1 MASNNQLSY
10 QTATIDPT
18 IAGYAAKDPWFALGL
33 LLSRGWVENYNER
46 GIRKLQESL
55 KGKDGLTPADANADA
70 AATNAAGGT
79 PTVNAG
85 TTAATDTANAA
96 TANASADNTQ
106 KTPQIFSANQNPVM
120 AQVDPYKIT
129 PMAVQPSDVQKAVME
144 KAVADNA
151 TPQAGDAGYK
161 DALMARVRN
170 ILYDPNNQWA
180 QSAARGAIYNKLKEM
195 GDPGGGNPYAMGN
208 YIDPSKNF
216 SQQALAQSFA
226 NKWTPQ
232 TVMNADGTV
241 TQNPAPGYVANNP
254 LQGASMYAMQ
264 GNTNQGIQSPD
275 MNAQFRA
282 YLNGETPQTAP
293 VLDAV
298 QAAQAQQAAT
308 DNTQNVIPPQAKTAN
323 FTDAEQGEKSDEPV
337 QQEQTSQEEKPV
349 VSKLETTATEQNS
362 QNGKTVQYALQNN
375 VQPTPLK
382 PFSVKDWIAQV
393 TQAGIAQGRPMNQ
406 IQAVISRGLPAAQ
419 AAEDNYKKQAVDGLL
434 NRIYNGDETTGG
446 KNLLPTMENA
456 NTTVPKLMQTLNEID
471 SIDPERGAQIRAI
484 LPSYNTFLKENIN
497 NFNKARDVGYSMKL
511 SDHSMENN
519 IKQRKE
525 LGAYD
530 DQRAINRLIKTH
542 ALKVAWQNEELAN
555 KANLISKYSNGQ
567 ITPDQAMGMLILGGL
582 RGKGGSASLST
593 GTGDAQKA
601 ANGNLI
607 INGNELSKTQTARSN
622 ELDANLRRMSDELK
636 GYMANSTADDV
647 KNGTSSDGKDNKDN
661 LARSINALNAYISGL
676 DDKDRALIPNSIWD
690 GLQQQ
695 LYAANYI
702 RETLAGNG
710 KMENAI
716 EYLKALTP
724 ETRRKYNIVTE

>member
-1 MASNNQLSY
+1 MANNNQLSY

-18 IAGYAAKDPWFALGL
+18 IAGYAARDPGFALGL
-33 LLSRGWVENYNER
+33 LLGRGWVENYNER

-55 KGKDGLTPADANADA
+55 KGKDGLTPADANANA
-70 AATNAAGGT
+70 AVTNVAGGT
-79 PTVNAG
+79 PAINTGDAS
-85 TTAATDTANAA
+85 
-96 TANASADNTQ
+96 ASADTTNATTASASAGNA
-106 KTPQIFSANQNPVM
+106 KPTPQIFSANQNPVM

-144 KAVADNA
+144 NAVANA
-151 TPQAGDAGYK
+151 STPQAGDAGYK

-216 SQQALAQSFA
+216 SQQALAHSFA

-254 LQGASMYAMQ
+254 LQGASMYAM
-264 GNTNQGIQSPD
+264 NANQGIQSPD
-275 MNAQFRA
+275 MAAQFRA

-298 QAAQAQQAAT
+298 QAAQAQQAAA

-323 FTDAEQGEKSDEPV
+323 FTDAEQDEKSDEPV
-337 QQEQTSQEEKPV
+337 QQEQTSQEEPTA
-349 VSKLETTATEQNS
+349 SKSETTATEQNS
-362 QNGKTVQYALQNN
+362 KNGKTVQYALQNN

-446 KNLLPTMENA
+446 KSLLPTMENA
-456 NTTVPKLMQTLNEID
+456 DTTVPKLMQTLNEID
-471 SIDPERGAQIRAI
+471 SIDPERGTQIRAI
-484 LPSYNTFLKENIN
+484 LPSYNTFLKENIS
-497 NFNKARDVGYSMKL
+497 NFNKARDVGYSIKL

-519 IKQRKE
+519 IKQHER
-525 LGAYD
+525 LGQFD
-530 DQRAINRLIKTH
+530 DERTKDMAKWKH
-542 ALKVAWQNEELAN
+542 AMSVAWRNQELADR
-555 KANLISKYSNGQ
+555 ANLISKYSNGQ
-567 ITPDQAMGMLILGGL
+567 ITPDQAMGMLLGLGG
-582 RGKGGSASLST
+582 KGNGVASGDVQKTSK
-593 GTGDAQKA
+593 GT
-601 ANGNLI
+601 LV

-636 GYMANSTADDV
+636 GYMANSTADDI
-647 KNGTSSDGKDNKDN
+647 KNGNGKDN
-661 LARSINALNAYISGL
+661 LAKSIDALNAYVSGL
-676 DDKDRALIPNSIWD
+676 DDKDRALIPTSIWD

-695 LYAANYI
+695 LYAANFI
-702 RETLAGNG
+702 RENLAGNG

-724 ETRRKYNIVTE
+724 ETRQKYNIVTE

>member
-1 MASNNQLSY
+1 MANNNQLSY

-18 IAGYAAKDPWFALGL
+18 IAGYAAKDPGFALGL
-33 LLSRGWVENYNER
+33 LLGRGWVENYNER

-55 KGKDGLTPADANADA
+55 KGKDGLTPADANADTA
-70 AATNAAGGT
+70 SGT
-79 PTVNAG
+79 PT
-85 TTAATDTANAA
+85 ATDTANAA
-96 TANASADNTQ
+96 TASASADNA
-106 KTPQIFSANQNPVM
+106 KPTPQIFSANQNPVM

-144 KAVADNA
+144 NTIANA
-151 TPQAGDAGYK
+151 SNPQAGDTGYK

-180 QSAARGAIYNKLKEM
+180 QSAARGAIYNKLKAM
-195 GDPGGGNPYAMGN
+195 GDPGGGNPYAIGN
-208 YIDPSKNF
+208 YDDPSKNF

-232 TVMNADGTV
+232 ATMNADGTV
-241 TQNPAPGYVANNP
+241 TQNAAPGYVSNNP
-254 LQGASMYAMQ
+254 LQGASMYAIQ
-264 GNTNQGIQSPD
+264 GNANQSIQSPD
-275 MNAQFRA
+275 MAAQFRA

-298 QAAQAQQAAT
+298 QAQQAVA

-323 FTDAEQGEKSDEPV
+323 FTDAEQDKKSDEPV
-337 QQEQTSQEEKPV
+337 QQEQASQEEPT
-349 VSKLETTATEQNS
+349 VSKSETVATEQNS
-362 QNGKTVQYALQNN
+362 QNGKTVQSALQNN

-456 NTTVPKLMQTLNEID
+456 NTAVPKLMQTLNEID

-530 DQRAINRLIKTH
+530 DQRTINRLITTH

-555 KANLISKYSNGQ
+555 KANLIAKASNGQ

-582 RGKGGSASLST
+582 RGKGGSSSLPT
-593 GTGDAQKA
+593 GTGDARQA

-636 GYMANSTADDV
+636 SYMANSTADDI
-647 KNGTSSDGKDNKDN
+647 KSGDGKDN
-661 LARSINALNAYISGL
+661 LAKSIDALNAYVSEL
-676 DDKDRALIPNSIWD
+676 DDKDRALIPDSVWD
-690 GLQQQ
+690 GIQQQ

-702 RETLAGNG
+702 REHLAGNG

-724 ETRRKYNIVTE
+724 ETRQKYNIVT

>member
-1 MASNNQLSY
+1 MANNNQLSY

-18 IAGYAAKDPWFALGL
+18 IAGYAAKDPGFALGL
-33 LLSRGWVENYNER
+33 LLGRGWVENYNER

-70 AATNAAGGT
+70 ASGT
-79 PTVNAG
+79 P
-85 TTAATDTANAA
+85 AATDTANAA
-96 TANASADNTQ
+96 AANASSDNA
-106 KTPQIFSANQNPVM
+106 KPTPQIFSANQNPVM

-144 KAVADNA
+144 NTIANA
-151 TPQAGDAGYK
+151 SAPQAGDAGYK

-180 QSAARGAIYNKLKEM
+180 QSAARGAIYNKLKAM
-195 GDPGGGNPYAMGN
+195 GDPGGGNPYAIGN
-208 YIDPSKNF
+208 YDDPSKNF

-232 TVMNADGTV
+232 AVMNADGTV
-241 TQNPAPGYVANNP
+241 TQNAAPGYVSNSP
-254 LQGASMYAMQ
+254 LQGASMYAIQ
-264 GNTNQGIQSPD
+264 GNANQGIQPTD
-275 MNAQFRA
+275 MAAQFRA

-298 QAAQAQQAAT
+298 QAQQAVA
-308 DNTQNVIPPQAKTAN
+308 DNTQNAIPPQAKTAN
-323 FTDAEQGEKSDEPV
+323 FTDAEQDKKSDEPV
-337 QQEQTSQEEKPV
+337 QQEQASQEEPT
-349 VSKLETTATEQNS
+349 VSKSETVATEQNS
-362 QNGKTVQYALQNN
+362 QNGKTVQSALQNN

-456 NTTVPKLMQTLNEID
+456 NTAVPKLMQTLNEID

-519 IKQRKE
+519 IKQQKE
-525 LGAYD
+525 MGLFND
-530 DQRAINRLIKTH
+530 ERTKNMTQWKH
-542 ALKVAWQNEELAN
+542 AMSVAWQNEALAN
-555 KANLISKYSNGQ
+555 KANLIAKYSNGQ
-567 ITPDQAMGMLILGGL
+567 ITPDQAMQMIVMGSIG
-582 RGKGGSASLST
+582 GKGNGGTSASGDVQKT
-593 GTGDAQKA
+593 DKGT
-601 ANGNLI
+601 LI

-622 ELDANLRRMSDELK
+622 ELDANLQRLSEALK
-636 GYMANSTADDV
+636 GYMANSTADDI
-647 KNGTSSDGKDNKDN
+647 KNGTSSSGKDNKDN
-661 LARSINALNAYISGL
+661 LAKSINALNAYISEL
-676 DDKDRALIPNSIWD
+676 DDKDRALIPNSVWD
-690 GLQQQ
+690 GIQQQ

-702 RETLAGNG
+702 REHLAGNG
-710 KMENAI
+710 KVENAI

-724 ETRRKYNIVTE
+724 ETRQKYNIVT

>member
-1 MASNNQLSY
+1 MANNNQLSY

-18 IAGYAAKDPWFALGL
+18 IAGYAARDPGFALGL
-33 LLSRGWVENYNER
+33 LLGRGWVENYNER
-46 GIRKLQESL
+46 GIRKLQDSL
-55 KGKDGLTPADANADA
+55 KGKDGLTPGGDPAKPSEQSQTNSETASTDNAKQ
-70 AATNAAGGT
+70 
-79 PTVNAG
+79 V
-85 TTAATDTANAA
+85 
-96 TANASADNTQ
+96 
-106 KTPQIFSANQNPVM
+106 PQIFSANQSPTMQTVNAYQPQ
-120 AQVDPYKIT
+120 AVDASQ
-129 PMAVQPSDVQKAVME
+129 PMTDTQKAVME
-144 KAVADNA
+144 NAVANA
-151 TPQAGDAGYK
+151 STPQAGDVGYK

-216 SQQALAQSFA
+216 SQQALAHSFA

-232 TVMNADGTV
+232 TVINTDGTV

-254 LQGASMYAMQ
+254 LQGASMYAVQ
-264 GNTNQGIQSPD
+264 GNVNQGIQPTD
-275 MNAQFRA
+275 LNTQFRA

-298 QAAQAQQAAT
+298 QAAQAQQAVA

-337 QQEQTSQEEKPV
+337 QQEQTSQEEPV
-349 VSKLETTATEQNS
+349 VSKSETTATEQNS
-362 QNGKTVQYALQNN
+362 PNGKTVQFALQNN

-456 NTTVPKLMQTLNEID
+456 DTTVPKLMQTLNEID

-519 IKQRKE
+519 IKQHE
-525 LGAYD
+525 TLGQFD
-530 DQRAINRLIKTH
+530 DERTKGMAKWKH
-542 ALKVAWQNEELAN
+542 AMSVAWRNQELADR
-555 KANLISKYSNGQ
+555 ANLISKYSNGQ
-567 ITPDQAMGMLILGGL
+567 ITPDQAMSMLLGLGG
-582 RGKGGSASLST
+582 KGNGVASGDVQKTSK
-593 GTGDAQKA
+593 GT
-601 ANGNLI
+601 LV

-636 GYMANSTADDV
+636 GYMANSTADDI
-647 KNGTSSDGKDNKDN
+647 KNGDGGDN
-661 LARSINALNAYISGL
+661 LAKSIDALNAYISGL
-676 DDKDRALIPNSIWD
+676 DDKDRALIPTSIWD

-702 RETLAGNG
+702 RENLAGNG

-724 ETRRKYNIVTE
+724 ETRQKYNIVT

>member
-1 MASNNQLSY
+1 MANNNQLSY

-18 IAGYAAKDPWFALGL
+18 IAGYAARDPGFALGL
-33 LLSRGWVENYNER
+33 LLGRGWVENYNER
-46 GIRKLQESL
+46 GIRKLQDSL
-55 KGKDGLTPADANADA
+55 KGKDGLAPAEEPEKPSEQSQTNSEAASTDNAKQ
-70 AATNAAGGT
+70 
-79 PTVNAG
+79 V
-85 TTAATDTANAA
+85 
-96 TANASADNTQ
+96 
-106 KTPQIFSANQNPVM
+106 PQIFSANQSPTMQTVNPYQPQAVN
-120 AQVDPYKIT
+120 ASQ
-129 PMAVQPSDVQKAVME
+129 PMTDTQKAVME
-144 KAVADNA
+144 NAVANA
-151 TPQAGDAGYK
+151 STPQAGDAGYK

-232 TVMNADGTV
+232 TVMNADGAV

-264 GNTNQGIQSPD
+264 GNANQGIQSPD

-298 QAAQAQQAAT
+298 QAAQAQQAAA
-308 DNTQNVIPPQAKTAN
+308 DNTQNVIPPQAKTEN
-323 FTDAEQGEKSDEPV
+323 FTDAEQDKKSDEPV
-337 QQEQTSQEEKPV
+337 QQEQASQEEPA
-349 VSKLETTATEQNS
+349 VSKSETTATEQNS
-362 QNGKTVQYALQNN
+362 PNGKTVQYALQNN

-456 NTTVPKLMQTLNEID
+456 NTTVPKLMRTLNEID
-471 SIDPERGAQIRAI
+471 SIDPERGTQIRAI

-519 IKQRKE
+519 IKQQKE
-525 LGAYD
+525 MGLFND
-530 DQRAINRLIKTH
+530 ERTKNMTQWKH
-542 ALKVAWQNEELAN
+542 AMSVAWQNEALAN
-555 KANLISKYSNGQ
+555 KANLIAKYSNGQ
-567 ITPDQAMGMLILGGL
+567 ITPDQAMQMIVMGSIG
-582 RGKGGSASLST
+582 GKGNGGTSASGDVQKT
-593 GTGDAQKA
+593 DKGT
-601 ANGNLI
+601 LI

-622 ELDANLRRMSDELK
+622 ELDANLQRLSEALK
-636 GYMANSTADDV
+636 GYMANSTADDI
-647 KNGTSSDGKDNKDN
+647 KNGTSSNGKDNKDN
-661 LARSINALNAYISGL
+661 LAKSINALNAYVSGL

-695 LYAANYI
+695 MYAANYI

-724 ETRRKYNIVTE
+724 ETRQKYNIVT

>member
-1 MASNNQLSY
+1 MANNNQLSY

-18 IAGYAAKDPWFALGL
+18 IAGYAARDPGFALGL
-33 LLSRGWVENYNER
+33 LLGRGWVENYNER
-46 GIRKLQESL
+46 GIRKLQDSL
-55 KGKDGLTPADANADA
+55 KGKDGLTPAGEPAKPSEQSQ
-70 AATNAAGGT
+70 TNSET
-79 PTVNAG
+79 
-85 TTAATDTANAA
+85 
-96 TANASADNTQ
+96 ASADNAKQ
-106 KTPQIFSANQNPVM
+106 VPQIFSANQSPTMQTVNPYQPQAVN
-120 AQVDPYKIT
+120 ASQ
-129 PMAVQPSDVQKAVME
+129 PMTDTQKAVME
-144 KAVADNA
+144 NAVANA
-151 TPQAGDAGYK
+151 STPQAGDAGYK

-232 TVMNADGTV
+232 TGMNADGTV

-254 LQGASMYAMQ
+254 LQGASMYAIQ
-264 GNTNQGIQSPD
+264 GNANQGIQPTD
-275 MNAQFRA
+275 MAAQFRA

-298 QAAQAQQAAT
+298 QAAQAQQAVA

-323 FTDAEQGEKSDEPV
+323 FTDAEQDEKSDEPV
-337 QQEQTSQEEKPV
+337 QQEQASQEEPA
-349 VSKLETTATEQNS
+349 VSKSETTATEQNS

-456 NTTVPKLMQTLNEID
+456 NTTVPKLMKTLNEID
-471 SIDPERGAQIRAI
+471 SIDPERGTQIRAI

-497 NFNKARDVGYSMKL
+497 NFNKARDVGYSIKL

-519 IKQRKE
+519 IKQHERI
-525 LGAYD
+525 GQFD
-530 DQRAINRLIKTH
+530 DERTKDMAKWKH
-542 ALKVAWQNEELAN
+542 AVSVAWRNQELADR
-555 KANLISKYSNGQ
+555 ANLISKYSNGQ
-567 ITPDQAMGMLILGGL
+567 ITPDQAMGMLLGLGG
-582 RGKGGSASLST
+582 KGNGAASGDVQKTSK
-593 GTGDAQKA
+593 GT
-601 ANGNLI
+601 LV

-636 GYMANSTADDV
+636 GYMANSTADDI

-661 LARSINALNAYISGL
+661 LAKSINALDAYISGL

-702 RETLAGNG
+702 RENLAGNG

-724 ETRRKYNIVTE
+724 ETRQKYNIVT

>member
-1 MASNNQLSY
+1 MANNNQLSY

-18 IAGYAAKDPWFALGL
+18 IAGYAARDPGFALGL
-33 LLSRGWVENYNER
+33 LLGRGWVENYNER
-46 GIRKLQESL
+46 GIRKLQDSL
-55 KGKDGLTPADANADA
+55 KGKDGLTPGGDPAKPSEQSQTNSETASTDNAKQ
-70 AATNAAGGT
+70 
-79 PTVNAG
+79 V
-85 TTAATDTANAA
+85 
-96 TANASADNTQ
+96 
-106 KTPQIFSANQNPVM
+106 PQIFSANQSPTMQTVNAYQPQ
-120 AQVDPYKIT
+120 AVDASQ
-129 PMAVQPSDVQKAVME
+129 PMTDTQKAVME
-144 KAVADNA
+144 NAVANA
-151 TPQAGDAGYK
+151 STPQAGDVGYK

-216 SQQALAQSFA
+216 SQQALAHSFA

-232 TVMNADGTV
+232 TVINTDGTV

-254 LQGASMYAMQ
+254 LQGASMYAVQ
-264 GNTNQGIQSPD
+264 GNVNQGIQPTD
-275 MNAQFRA
+275 LNTQFRA

-298 QAAQAQQAAT
+298 QAAQAQQAVA

-337 QQEQTSQEEKPV
+337 QQEQASQEEPA
-349 VSKLETTATEQNS
+349 VSKSETAATEQNS

-456 NTTVPKLMQTLNEID
+456 DTTVPKLMQTLNEID
-471 SIDPERGAQIRAI
+471 SIDPERGTQIRAI

-519 IKQRKE
+519 IKQHE
-525 LGAYD
+525 TLGQFD
-530 DQRAINRLIKTH
+530 DERTKDMAKWKH
-542 ALKVAWQNEELAN
+542 AVSVAWRNQDLADR
-555 KANLISKYSNGQ
+555 ANLISKYSNGQ
-567 ITPDQAMGMLILGGL
+567 ITPDQAMGMLLGLGGKVN
-582 RGKGGSASLST
+582 GAASGDVQKTSKGTLV
-593 GTGDAQKA
+593 
-601 ANGNLI
+601 

-636 GYMANSTADDV
+636 GYMANSTADDI
-647 KNGTSSDGKDNKDN
+647 KNGTSSNGKDNKDN

-695 LYAANYI
+695 MYAANYI
-702 RETLAGNG
+702 RENLAGNG

-724 ETRRKYNIVTE
+724 ETRQKYNIVT

>member
-1 MASNNQLSY
+1 MANNNQLSY

-18 IAGYAAKDPWFALGL
+18 IAGYAARDPGFALGL
-33 LLSRGWVENYNER
+33 LLGRGWVENYNER
-46 GIRKLQESL
+46 GIRKLQDSL
-55 KGKDGLTPADANADA
+55 KGKDGLTPADANANA
-70 AATNAAGGT
+70 AVTNAAGGT
-79 PTVNAG
+79 PAINTG
-85 TTAATDTANAA
+85 AASSSADSANAA
-96 TANASADNTQ
+96 TASASADNA
-106 KTPQIFSANQNPVM
+106 KPTPQIFSANQNPVM

-144 KAVADNA
+144 NIIANA
-151 TPQAGDAGYK
+151 SNPQAGDPGYK

-180 QSAARGAIYNKLKEM
+180 QSAARGAIYNKLKAM
-195 GDPGGGNPYAMGN
+195 GDPGGGNPYAIGN
-208 YIDPSKNF
+208 YDDPSKNF

-232 TVMNADGTV
+232 AVMNADGTV

-254 LQGASMYAMQ
+254 LQGASMYAM
-264 GNTNQGIQSPD
+264 NANQGIQSPD

-298 QAAQAQQAAT
+298 QAAQAQQAVA
-308 DNTQNVIPPQAKTAN
+308 DNTQNVISPQTKTAN
-323 FTDAEQGEKSDEPV
+323 FTDAEQNEKSDEPV
-337 QQEQTSQEEKPV
+337 QQEQTSQEEPA
-349 VSKLETTATEQNS
+349 VSKSETTATEQNS
-362 QNGKTVQYALQNN
+362 KNGKTVQYALQNN

-497 NFNKARDVGYSMKL
+497 NFNKARDVGYSIKL

-519 IKQRKE
+519 IKQHERI
-525 LGAYD
+525 GQFD
-530 DQRAINRLIKTH
+530 DERAKNMAKWKH
-542 ALKVAWQNEELAN
+542 AMSVAWKNQELAD

-567 ITPDQAMGMLILGGL
+567 ITPDQAMGMLLGLGG
-582 RGKGGSASLST
+582 KGNGAASGDVQKTSK
-593 GTGDAQKA
+593 GT
-601 ANGNLI
+601 LI

-636 GYMANSTADDV
+636 GYMANSTADDI
-647 KNGTSSDGKDNKDN
+647 KNGDGGDN
-661 LARSINALNAYISGL
+661 LAKSIDALNAYISGL

-702 RETLAGNG
+702 RENLAGNG

-724 ETRRKYNIVTE
+724 ETRQKYNIIT

>member
-1 MASNNQLSY
+1 MANNNQLSY

-18 IAGYAAKDPWFALGL
+18 IAGYAARDPGFALGL
-33 LLSRGWVENYNER
+33 LLGRGWVENYNER
-46 GIRKLQESL
+46 GIRKLQDSL
-55 KGKDGLTPADANADA
+55 KGKDGLTPADANANA
-70 AATNAAGGT
+70 AVTNAAGGT
-79 PTVNAG
+79 PTINAG
-85 TTAATDTANAA
+85 AASSSADTANAA
-96 TANASADNTQ
+96 TDSASAGNA
-106 KTPQIFSANQNPVM
+106 KPTPQIFSANQNPVM

-144 KAVADNA
+144 NIIANA
-151 TPQAGDAGYK
+151 SNPQAGDPGYK

-180 QSAARGAIYNKLKEM
+180 QSAARGAIYNKLKAM
-195 GDPGGGNPYAMGN
+195 GDPGGGNPYAIGN
-208 YIDPSKNF
+208 YDDPSKNF
-216 SQQALAQSFA
+216 YQQALAQSFA

-241 TQNPAPGYVANNP
+241 TQNPAPGYVSNNP
-254 LQGASMYAMQ
+254 LQGASMYAIQ
-264 GNTNQGIQSPD
+264 GNANQGVQSPD

-298 QAAQAQQAAT
+298 QAAQTQQAAA
-308 DNTQNVIPPQAKTAN
+308 DNTVIPPQAKAAN
-323 FTDAEQGEKSDEPV
+323 FTDAEQDKKSDEPV
-337 QQEQTSQEEKPV
+337 QQEQTSQEEPA
-349 VSKLETTATEQNS
+349 VSKSETTATEQNS
-362 QNGKTVQYALQNN
+362 KNGKTVQYALQNN

-497 NFNKARDVGYSMKL
+497 NFNKARDVGYSIKL

-519 IKQRKE
+519 IKQHERIGQFDDERAKNMAKWKHAVSVAWKNKE
-525 LGAYD
+525 LAD
-530 DQRAINRLIKTH
+530 
-542 ALKVAWQNEELAN
+542 

-567 ITPDQAMGMLILGGL
+567 ITPDQAMSMLLGLGG
-582 RGKGGSASLST
+582 KGNGAASGDVQKTSK
-593 GTGDAQKA
+593 GT
-601 ANGNLI
+601 LV

-636 GYMANSTADDV
+636 GYMANSTADDI

-661 LARSINALNAYISGL
+661 LARSINALDAYISGL

-702 RETLAGNG
+702 RENLAGNG

-724 ETRRKYNIVTE
+724 ETRQKYNIIT

>member
-1 MASNNQLSY
+1 MANNNQLSY

-33 LLSRGWVENYNER
+33 LLGRGWVENYNER
-46 GIRKLQESL
+46 GIRKLQDSL
-55 KGKDGLTPADANADA
+55 KGKDGLTPGGESAQPSEQPQTNSEAASTDNAKQ
-70 AATNAAGGT
+70 
-79 PTVNAG
+79 V
-85 TTAATDTANAA
+85 
-96 TANASADNTQ
+96 
-106 KTPQIFSANQNPVM
+106 PQIFSANQSPTMQTVNAYQPQAVN
-120 AQVDPYKIT
+120 ALQ
-129 PMAVQPSDVQKAVME
+129 PMTDTQKAVME
-144 KAVADNA
+144 NAVANA
-151 TPQAGDAGYK
+151 STPQAGDTGYK

-264 GNTNQGIQSPD
+264 GNANQGIQSPD
-275 MNAQFRA
+275 MAAQFRA

-337 QQEQTSQEEKPV
+337 QQEQASQEEPA
-349 VSKLETTATEQNS
+349 VSKLETAATEQNS
-362 QNGKTVQYALQNN
+362 QNGKTVQSALQNN

-456 NTTVPKLMQTLNEID
+456 DTTVPKLMKTLNEID
-471 SIDPERGAQIRAI
+471 SIDPERGTQIRAI

-497 NFNKARDVGYSMKL
+497 NFNKARDVGYSIKL

-519 IKQRKE
+519 IKQHER
-525 LGAYD
+525 LGQFD
-530 DQRAINRLIKTH
+530 DERTKDMAKWKH
-542 ALKVAWQNEELAN
+542 AMSVAWRNQELADR
-555 KANLISKYSNGQ
+555 ANLISKYSNGQ
-567 ITPDQAMGMLILGGL
+567 ITPDQAMGMLLGLGG
-582 RGKGGSASLST
+582 KGNGVASGDVQKTSK
-593 GTGDAQKA
+593 GT
-601 ANGNLI
+601 LV

-636 GYMANSTADDV
+636 GYMANSTADDI
-647 KNGTSSDGKDNKDN
+647 KNGNGKDN
-661 LARSINALNAYISGL
+661 LAKSIDALNAYVSGL
-676 DDKDRALIPNSIWD
+676 DDKDRALIPTSIWD

-695 LYAANYI
+695 LYAANFI
-702 RETLAGNG
+702 RENLAGNG

-724 ETRRKYNIVTE
+724 ETRQKYNIVT

>member
-1 MASNNQLSY
+1 MANNNQLSY

-18 IAGYAAKDPWFALGL
+18 IAGYAARDPGFALGL
-33 LLSRGWVENYNER
+33 LLGRGWVENYNER

-55 KGKDGLTPADANADA
+55 KGKDGLTPANADA
-70 AATNAAGGT
+70 AVTNAAGGT
-79 PTVNAG
+79 PTINAG

-120 AQVDPYKIT
+120 AQVEPYKIT
-129 PMAVQPSDVQKAVME
+129 PMAVQPSDVQRAVME

-151 TPQAGDAGYK
+151 TPQAGDNGYK

-180 QSAARGAIYNKLKEM
+180 QSAARGAIYNKLKAM
-195 GDPGGGNPYAMGN
+195 GDPGGGNPYAIGN
-208 YIDPSKNF
+208 YDDPSKNF

-232 TVMNADGTV
+232 ATMNADGTV
-241 TQNPAPGYVANNP
+241 TQNATPGYVSNNP
-254 LQGASMYAMQ
+254 LQGASMYAVQ

-298 QAAQAQQAAT
+298 QAAQAQQAVA

-323 FTDAEQGEKSDEPV
+323 FTDAEQDKKSDEPA
-337 QQEQTSQEEKPV
+337 QQEQASQEESPTI
-349 VSKLETTATEQNS
+349 SKSETIATEQNP

-375 VQPTPLK
+375 VQPSPLK

-484 LPSYNTFLKENIN
+484 LPSYNTFLKENIS
-497 NFNKARDVGYSMKL
+497 NFNKARDVGYSIKL

-519 IKQRKE
+519 IKQQKE
-525 LGAYD
+525 MGLFND
-530 DQRAINRLIKTH
+530 ERTKNMTQWKH
-542 ALKVAWQNEELAN
+542 AMSAAWQNEALAN
-555 KANLISKYSNGQ
+555 KANLIAKYSNGQ
-567 ITPDQAMGMLILGGL
+567 ITPDQAMQMIVMGSIG
-582 RGKGGSASLST
+582 GKGSVGTSASGDVQKT
-593 GTGDAQKA
+593 DKGT
-601 ANGNLI
+601 LV

-622 ELDANLRRMSDELK
+622 ELDANLRRLSNDLK
-636 GYMANSTADDV
+636 SYMASSTADDI
-647 KNGTSSDGKDNKDN
+647 KNGDGKDN
-661 LARSINALNAYISGL
+661 LAKSINALNAYVSDL
-676 DDKDRALIPNSIWD
+676 DDKDRALIPDSFWD
-690 GLQQQ
+690 GIQQQ

-702 RETLAGNG
+702 REHLAGNG

-724 ETRRKYNIVTE
+724 ETRRQYNIITE

>member
-1 MASNNQLSY
+1 MANNNQLSY

-18 IAGYAAKDPWFALGL
+18 IAGYAARDPGFALGL
-33 LLSRGWVENYNER
+33 LLGRGWVENYNER

-55 KGKDGLTPADANADA
+55 KGKDGLTPGGESAQPSEQSQANSGTASTD
-70 AATNAAGGT
+70 NAKQ
-79 PTVNAG
+79 V
-85 TTAATDTANAA
+85 
-96 TANASADNTQ
+96 
-106 KTPQIFSANQNPVM
+106 PQIFSANQSPTMQTVNPYQPQAVN
-120 AQVDPYKIT
+120 ASQ
-129 PMAVQPSDVQKAVME
+129 PMTDTQKAVME
-144 KAVADNA
+144 NAVANA
-151 TPQAGDAGYK
+151 STPQAGDTGYK

-241 TQNPAPGYVANNP
+241 TQNPAPGYVASNP

-264 GNTNQGIQSPD
+264 GNANQGIQLPD
-275 MNAQFRA
+275 MAAQFKA

-298 QAAQAQQAAT
+298 QAAQAQQAAA
-308 DNTQNVIPPQAKTAN
+308 DNAQNVIPPQAKTAN
-323 FTDAEQGEKSDEPV
+323 FTDAEQDEKSDEPV
-337 QQEQTSQEEKPV
+337 QQEQASQEEPA
-349 VSKLETTATEQNS
+349 VSKMETAAAEQNS
-362 QNGKTVQYALQNN
+362 QNGKTVQSALQNN

-393 TQAGIAQGRPMNQ
+393 TQEGIAQGRPMNQ

-471 SIDPERGAQIRAI
+471 SIDPERGTQIRAI

-519 IKQRKE
+519 IKQHE
-525 LGAYD
+525 TLGQFD
-530 DQRAINRLIKTH
+530 DERAKNMAKWKH
-542 ALKVAWQNEELAN
+542 AMSVAWRNQDLADR
-555 KANLISKYSNGQ
+555 ANLISKYSNGQ
-567 ITPDQAMGMLILGGL
+567 ITPDQAMGMLLGLGG
-582 RGKGGSASLST
+582 KGNGVASGDVQKTSK
-593 GTGDAQKA
+593 GT
-601 ANGNLI
+601 LV

-636 GYMANSTADDV
+636 GYMANSTVDDI
-647 KNGTSSDGKDNKDN
+647 KNGGGRDN
-661 LARSINALNAYISGL
+661 LAKSIDALNAYVSGL

-702 RETLAGNG
+702 RENLAGNG
-710 KMENAI
+710 KMKNAI

-724 ETRRKYNIVTE
+724 ETRQKYNIVT

>member
-1 MASNNQLSY
+1 MANNNQLSY

-18 IAGYAAKDPWFALGL
+18 IAGYAARDPGFALGL
-33 LLSRGWVENYNER
+33 LLGRGWVENYNER
-46 GIRKLQESL
+46 GIRKLQDSL
-55 KGKDGLTPADANADA
+55 KGKDGLTPAGEPAKPSEQSQ
-70 AATNAAGGT
+70 TNSET
-79 PTVNAG
+79 
-85 TTAATDTANAA
+85 
-96 TANASADNTQ
+96 ASADNAKQ
-106 KTPQIFSANQNPVM
+106 VPQIFSANQSPTMQTVNPYQPQAVN
-120 AQVDPYKIT
+120 ASQ
-129 PMAVQPSDVQKAVME
+129 PMTDTQKAVME
-144 KAVADNA
+144 NAVANA
-151 TPQAGDAGYK
+151 STPQAGDAGYK

-232 TVMNADGTV
+232 AVMNADGAV
-241 TQNPAPGYVANNP
+241 TQNAAPGYVSNNP
-254 LQGASMYAMQ
+254 LQGASMYAIQ
-264 GNTNQGIQSPD
+264 GNANQGFQPTD
-275 MNAQFRA
+275 MAAQFRA

-298 QAAQAQQAAT
+298 QAAQAQQAIA

-323 FTDAEQGEKSDEPV
+323 FTDAEQDEKSDEPV
-337 QQEQTSQEEKPV
+337 QQEQTSQEEPA
-349 VSKLETTATEQNS
+349 VSKSETVATEQNS
-362 QNGKTVQYALQNN
+362 PNGKTVQYALQNN

-456 NTTVPKLMQTLNEID
+456 NTTVPKLMKTLNEID
-471 SIDPERGAQIRAI
+471 SIDPERGTQIRAI
-484 LPSYNTFLKENIN
+484 LPSYNTFLKENIS

-519 IKQRKE
+519 IKQHE
-525 LGAYD
+525 TLGQFD
-530 DQRAINRLIKTH
+530 DERAKNMAKWKH
-542 ALKVAWQNEELAN
+542 AMSVAWQNEALAN
-555 KANLISKYSNGQ
+555 RANLIAKYSNGQ
-567 ITPDQAMGMLILGGL
+567 ITPDQAMGMLIMGGI
-582 RGKGGSASLST
+582 RGKGGSAAVPK
-593 GTGDAQKA
+593 GTGDAQQT

-607 INGNELSKTQTARSN
+607 INGNELNKTQTARSN

-647 KNGTSSDGKDNKDN
+647 KNGTSSNGKDNKDN
-661 LARSINALNAYISGL
+661 LAKSINALNAYISGL

-702 RETLAGNG
+702 RENLAGNG

-724 ETRRKYNIVTE
+724 ETRQKYNIVT

>member
-1 MASNNQLSY
+1 MANNNQLSY

-18 IAGYAAKDPWFALGL
+18 IAGYAARDPGFALGL
-33 LLSRGWVENYNER
+33 LLGRGWVENYNER
-46 GIRKLQESL
+46 GIRKLQDSL
-55 KGKDGLTPADANADA
+55 KGKDGLTPAGEPAKPSEQSQTNSEAASTDNAKQ
-70 AATNAAGGT
+70 
-79 PTVNAG
+79 V
-85 TTAATDTANAA
+85 
-96 TANASADNTQ
+96 
-106 KTPQIFSANQNPVM
+106 PQIFSANQSPTMQTVNPYQPQAVH
-120 AQVDPYKIT
+120 ASQ
-129 PMAVQPSDVQKAVME
+129 PMTDTQKAVME
-144 KAVADNA
+144 NAVANA
-151 TPQAGDAGYK
+151 STPQAGDAGYK

-241 TQNPAPGYVANNP
+241 TQNPALGYVANNP
-254 LQGASMYAMQ
+254 LQGASMYAM
-264 GNTNQGIQSPD
+264 NANQGIQSPD
-275 MNAQFRA
+275 MAAQFRA

-298 QAAQAQQAAT
+298 QAAQAQQAAA

-323 FTDAEQGEKSDEPV
+323 FTDAEQGEKGDEPV
-337 QQEQTSQEEKPV
+337 QQEQASQEEPA
-349 VSKLETTATEQNS
+349 VSKSETAATEQNS

-446 KNLLPTMENA
+446 KSLLPTMENA

-471 SIDPERGAQIRAI
+471 SIDPERGTQIRAI

-497 NFNKARDVGYSMKL
+497 NFNKARDVGYSIKL

-519 IKQRKE
+519 IKQHER
-525 LGAYD
+525 LGQFD
-530 DQRAINRLIKTH
+530 DERTKDMAKWKH
-542 ALKVAWQNEELAN
+542 AMSVAWRNQELADR
-555 KANLISKYSNGQ
+555 ANLISKYSNGQ
-567 ITPDQAMGMLILGGL
+567 ITPDQAMGMLLGLGG
-582 RGKGGSASLST
+582 KGNGVASGDVQKTSK
-593 GTGDAQKA
+593 GT
-601 ANGNLI
+601 LV

-636 GYMANSTADDV
+636 GYMANSTADDI

-661 LARSINALNAYISGL
+661 LAKSINALDAYISGL

-702 RETLAGNG
+702 RENLAGNG

-724 ETRRKYNIVTE
+724 ETRQKYNIVTE

>member
-1 MASNNQLSY
+1 MANNNQLSY

-18 IAGYAAKDPWFALGL
+18 IAGYAARDPGFALGL
-33 LLSRGWVENYNER
+33 LLGRGWVENYNER
-46 GIRKLQESL
+46 GIRKLQDSL
-55 KGKDGLTPADANADA
+55 KGKDGLTPAGEPAKPSEQSQ
-70 AATNAAGGT
+70 TNSET
-79 PTVNAG
+79 
-85 TTAATDTANAA
+85 
-96 TANASADNTQ
+96 ASADNAKQ
-106 KTPQIFSANQNPVM
+106 VPQIFSANQSPTMQTVNPYQPQAVN
-120 AQVDPYKIT
+120 ASQ
-129 PMAVQPSDVQKAVME
+129 PMTDTQKAVME
-144 KAVADNA
+144 NAVANA
-151 TPQAGDAGYK
+151 STPQAGDAGYK

-254 LQGASMYAMQ
+254 LQGASMYAM
-264 GNTNQGIQSPD
+264 NANQGIQLPD
-275 MNAQFRA
+275 MAAQFKA

-298 QAAQAQQAAT
+298 QAAQAQQAAA
-308 DNTQNVIPPQAKTAN
+308 DNAQNVIPPQAKTAN

-337 QQEQTSQEEKPV
+337 QQEQASQEEPA
-349 VSKLETTATEQNS
+349 VSKSETAATEQNS
-362 QNGKTVQYALQNN
+362 QNGKTVQSALQNN

-456 NTTVPKLMQTLNEID
+456 GTTVPKLMQTLNEID
-471 SIDPERGAQIRAI
+471 SIDPERGTQIRAI

-519 IKQRKE
+519 IKQHE
-525 LGAYD
+525 TLGQFD
-530 DQRAINRLIKTH
+530 DERTKNMAKWKH
-542 ALKVAWQNEELAN
+542 AMSVAWRNQDLADR
-555 KANLISKYSNGQ
+555 ANLISKYSNGQ
-567 ITPDQAMGMLILGGL
+567 ITPDQAMGMLLGLGG
-582 RGKGGSASLST
+582 KGNGVASGDVQKTSK
-593 GTGDAQKA
+593 GT
-601 ANGNLI
+601 LV

-636 GYMANSTADDV
+636 GYMANSTADDI
-647 KNGTSSDGKDNKDN
+647 KNGGGGDN
-661 LARSINALNAYISGL
+661 LAKSIDALNAYVSGL

-702 RETLAGNG
+702 RENLAGNG

-724 ETRRKYNIVTE
+724 ETRQKYNIVT

>member
-1 MASNNQLSY
+1 MANNNQLSY

-18 IAGYAAKDPWFALGL
+18 IAGYAARDPGFALGL
-33 LLSRGWVENYNER
+33 LLGRGWVENYNER

-55 KGKDGLTPADANADA
+55 KGKDGLTPADANANA
-70 AATNAAGGT
+70 AVTNAAGGT
-79 PTVNAG
+79 PAINTG
-85 TTAATDTANAA
+85 AASSSADTANAA
-96 TANASADNTQ
+96 TANASADNA
-106 KTPQIFSANQNPVM
+106 KPTPQIFSANQNPVM

-144 KAVADNA
+144 NTIANA
-151 TPQAGDAGYK
+151 SAPQAGDAGYK

-254 LQGASMYAMQ
+254 LQGASMYAM
-264 GNTNQGIQSPD
+264 NANQGIQLPD
-275 MNAQFRA
+275 MAAQFKA

-298 QAAQAQQAAT
+298 QAAQAQQAAA
-308 DNTQNVIPPQAKTAN
+308 DNAQNVIPPQAKTAN

-337 QQEQTSQEEKPV
+337 QQEQASQEEPA
-349 VSKLETTATEQNS
+349 VSKSETAATEQNS
-362 QNGKTVQYALQNN
+362 QNGKTVQSALQNN

-446 KNLLPTMENA
+446 KNLLPTMKNA
-456 NTTVPKLMQTLNEID
+456 GTTVPKLMQTLNEID
-471 SIDPERGAQIRAI
+471 SIDPERGTQIRAI

-555 KANLISKYSNGQ
+555 KANLIAKASNGQ
-567 ITPDQAMGMLILGGL
+567 ITPDQAMGMLIMGGL
-582 RGKGGSASLST
+582 RGKGGSASFST
-593 GTGDAQKA
+593 GTGDAQQA

-607 INGNELSKTQTARSN
+607 INGNELNKTQTARSN

-636 GYMANSTADDV
+636 GYMANSTADDI
-647 KNGTSSDGKDNKDN
+647 KNGTSSNGKDNKDN

-702 RETLAGNG
+702 RENLAGNG

-724 ETRRKYNIVTE
+724 ETRQMYNIITE

>member
-1 MASNNQLSY
+1 MANNNQLSY

-18 IAGYAAKDPWFALGL
+18 IAGYAAKDPGFALGL
-33 LLSRGWVENYNER
+33 LLGRGWVENYNER

-70 AATNAAGGT
+70 ASGT
-79 PTVNAG
+79 P
-85 TTAATDTANAA
+85 AATDTANAA
-96 TANASADNTQ
+96 TASASADNA
-106 KTPQIFSANQNPVM
+106 KPTPQIFSANQNPVM

-144 KAVADNA
+144 NTIANA
-151 TPQAGDAGYK
+151 SNPQAGDTGYK

-180 QSAARGAIYNKLKEM
+180 QSAARGAIYNKLKAM

-208 YIDPSKNF
+208 YDDPSKNF

-232 TVMNADGTV
+232 ATMNADGTV
-241 TQNPAPGYVANNP
+241 TQNAAPGYVSNSP
-254 LQGASMYAMQ
+254 LQGASMYAIQ
-264 GNTNQGIQSPD
+264 GNANQGIRSPD
-275 MNAQFRA
+275 TAAQFRA

-298 QAAQAQQAAT
+298 QAQQAVA

-323 FTDAEQGEKSDEPV
+323 FTDAEQDKKSDEPV
-337 QQEQTSQEEKPV
+337 QQEQASQEEPT
-349 VSKLETTATEQNS
+349 VSKSETVATEQNS
-362 QNGKTVQYALQNN
+362 PNGKTVQSALQNN

-456 NTTVPKLMQTLNEID
+456 NTAVPKLMQTLNEID

-530 DQRAINRLIKTH
+530 DERAIKKLMTEH

-555 KANLISKYSNGQ
+555 KANLIAKYSNGQ

-582 RGKGGSASLST
+582 RGKGGSSSLPT
-593 GTGDAQKA
+593 GTGDARQA

-636 GYMANSTADDV
+636 SYMANSTADDI
-647 KNGTSSDGKDNKDN
+647 KSGDGKDN
-661 LARSINALNAYISGL
+661 LAKSIDALNAYVSEL
-676 DDKDRALIPNSIWD
+676 DDKDRALIPDSVWD
-690 GLQQQ
+690 GIQQQ

-702 RETLAGNG
+702 REHLAGNG

-724 ETRRKYNIVTE
+724 ETRQKYNIVT

>member
-1 MASNNQLSY
+1 MANNNQLSY

-18 IAGYAAKDPWFALGL
+18 IAGYAAKDPGFALGL
-33 LLSRGWVENYNER
+33 LLGRGWVENYNER

-55 KGKDGLTPADANADA
+55 KGKDGLTPGGESAQPSEQSQANSGTASTD
-70 AATNAAGGT
+70 NAKQ
-79 PTVNAG
+79 V
-85 TTAATDTANAA
+85 
-96 TANASADNTQ
+96 
-106 KTPQIFSANQNPVM
+106 PQIFSANQSPTMQTVNPYQPQAVN
-120 AQVDPYKIT
+120 ASQ
-129 PMAVQPSDVQKAVME
+129 PMTDTQKAVME
-144 KAVADNA
+144 NAVANA
-151 TPQAGDAGYK
+151 STPQAGDTGYK

-232 TVMNADGTV
+232 TIMNADGTV
-241 TQNPAPGYVANNP
+241 TQNPAPGYAAINP
-254 LQGASMYAMQ
+254 LQGASMYAM
-264 GNTNQGIQSPD
+264 NANQGIQLPD
-275 MNAQFRA
+275 MAAQFKA

-298 QAAQAQQAAT
+298 QAAQAQQAAA

-323 FTDAEQGEKSDEPV
+323 FTDAEQDEKSDEPV
-337 QQEQTSQEEKPV
+337 QQEQASQEEKPT
-349 VSKLETTATEQNS
+349 VSKSETTATEQNS

-456 NTTVPKLMQTLNEID
+456 NTAVPKLMQTLNEID

-484 LPSYNTFLKENIN
+484 LPSYNTFLKENIS
-497 NFNKARDVGYSMKL
+497 NFNKARDVGYSIKL

-519 IKQRKE
+519 IKQHER
-525 LGAYD
+525 LGQFD
-530 DQRAINRLIKTH
+530 DERTKDMAKWKH
-542 ALKVAWQNEELAN
+542 AMSVAWRNQDLADR
-555 KANLISKYSNGQ
+555 ANLISKYSNGQ
-567 ITPDQAMGMLILGGL
+567 ITPDQAMGMLLGLGG
-582 RGKGGSASLST
+582 KGNGVASGDVQKTSK
-593 GTGDAQKA
+593 GT
-601 ANGNLI
+601 LV
-607 INGNELSKTQTARSN
+607 INGNELNKTQTARSN

-636 GYMANSTADDV
+636 GYMANSTADDI
-647 KNGTSSDGKDNKDN
+647 KNGNGKDN
-661 LARSINALNAYISGL
+661 LAKSINALNAYVSGL
-676 DDKDRALIPNSIWD
+676 DDKDRALIPTSIWD

-695 LYAANYI
+695 LYAANFI
-702 RETLAGNG
+702 RENLAGNG

-724 ETRRKYNIVTE
+724 ETRQKYNIVT

>member
-1 MASNNQLSY
+1 MANNNQLSY

-18 IAGYAAKDPWFALGL
+18 IAGYAARDPGFALGL
-33 LLSRGWVENYNER
+33 LLGRGWVENYNER

-55 KGKDGLTPADANADA
+55 KGKDGLTPADANANA
-70 AATNAAGGT
+70 AVTNAAGGT
-79 PTVNAG
+79 PAINTG
-85 TTAATDTANAA
+85 AAS
-96 TANASADNTQ
+96 ASADNA
-106 KTPQIFSANQNPVM
+106 KPTPQIFLANQNPVM

-144 KAVADNA
+144 NTIANA
-151 TPQAGDAGYK
+151 SAPQAGDAGYK

-254 LQGASMYAMQ
+254 LQGASMYAM
-264 GNTNQGIQSPD
+264 NANQGIQLPD
-275 MNAQFRA
+275 MAAQFKA

-298 QAAQAQQAAT
+298 QAAQAQQAAA
-308 DNTQNVIPPQAKTAN
+308 DNAQNVIPPQAKTAN

-337 QQEQTSQEEKPV
+337 QQEQASQEEPA
-349 VSKLETTATEQNS
+349 VSKSETAATEQNS
-362 QNGKTVQYALQNN
+362 QNGKTVQSALQNN

-456 NTTVPKLMQTLNEID
+456 GTTVPKLMQTLNEID
-471 SIDPERGAQIRAI
+471 SIDPERGTQIRAI

-519 IKQRKE
+519 IKQHE
-525 LGAYD
+525 TLGQFD
-530 DQRAINRLIKTH
+530 DERTKNMAKWKH
-542 ALKVAWQNEELAN
+542 AMSVAWRNQDLADR
-555 KANLISKYSNGQ
+555 ANLISKYSNGQ
-567 ITPDQAMGMLILGGL
+567 ITPDQAMGMLLGLGG
-582 RGKGGSASLST
+582 KGNGVASGDVQKTSK
-593 GTGDAQKA
+593 GT
-601 ANGNLI
+601 LV

-647 KNGTSSDGKDNKDN
+647 KNGTSSNGKDNKDN
-661 LARSINALNAYISGL
+661 LARSINALNAYVSGL
-676 DDKDRALIPNSIWD
+676 DDKDRALIPNSIWY

-702 RETLAGNG
+702 RENLAGNG

-724 ETRRKYNIVTE
+724 ETRQMYNIITE

>member
-1 MASNNQLSY
+1 MANNNQLSY

-18 IAGYAAKDPWFALGL
+18 IAGYAARDPGFALGL
-33 LLSRGWVENYNER
+33 LLGRGWVENYNER

-55 KGKDGLTPADANADA
+55 KGKDGLTPADANANA
-70 AATNAAGGT
+70 AVTNAAGGT
-79 PTVNAG
+79 PAINTG
-85 TTAATDTANAA
+85 AASSSADTANAA
-96 TANASADNTQ
+96 TASASADNA
-106 KTPQIFSANQNPVM
+106 KPTPQIFSANQNPVM

-144 KAVADNA
+144 NTIANA
-151 TPQAGDAGYK
+151 SAPQAGDAGYK

-254 LQGASMYAMQ
+254 LQGASMYAM
-264 GNTNQGIQSPD
+264 NANQGIQLPD
-275 MNAQFRA
+275 MAAQFKT

-298 QAAQAQQAAT
+298 QAAQTQQAVA

-323 FTDAEQGEKSDEPV
+323 FTDAEQDEKSDEPV
-337 QQEQTSQEEKPV
+337 QQEQASQEEPA
-349 VSKLETTATEQNS
+349 VSKMETAATEQNS
-362 QNGKTVQYALQNN
+362 QNGKTVQSALQNN

-456 NTTVPKLMQTLNEID
+456 GTTVPKLMQTLNEID
-471 SIDPERGAQIRAI
+471 SIDPERGTQIRAI

-519 IKQRKE
+519 IKQHE
-525 LGAYD
+525 TLGQFD
-530 DQRAINRLIKTH
+530 DERTKNMAKWKH
-542 ALKVAWQNEELAN
+542 AMSVAWRNQDLADR
-555 KANLISKYSNGQ
+555 ANLISKYSNGQ
-567 ITPDQAMGMLILGGL
+567 ITPDQAMGMLLGLGGKVN
-582 RGKGGSASLST
+582 GVASGDVQKTSKGTLV
-593 GTGDAQKA
+593 
-601 ANGNLI
+601 
-607 INGNELSKTQTARSN
+607 INGNELNKTQTARSN
-622 ELDANLRRMSDELK
+622 KLDANLRRMSDELK

-647 KNGTSSDGKDNKDN
+647 KNGDGGDN
-661 LARSINALNAYISGL
+661 LAKSIDALNAYVSGL
-676 DDKDRALIPNSIWD
+676 DNKDRALIPNSIWD

-702 RETLAGNG
+702 RENLAGNG
-710 KMENAI
+710 KMKNAI

-724 ETRRKYNIVTE
+724 ETRQKYNIVT

>member
-1 MASNNQLSY
+1 MANNNQLSY

-18 IAGYAAKDPWFALGL
+18 IAGYAARDPGFALGL
-33 LLSRGWVENYNER
+33 LLGRGWVENYNER
-46 GIRKLQESL
+46 GIRKLQDSL
-55 KGKDGLTPADANADA
+55 KGKDGLTPGGESAQPSEQSQTNSEAASTDNAKQ
-70 AATNAAGGT
+70 
-79 PTVNAG
+79 V
-85 TTAATDTANAA
+85 
-96 TANASADNTQ
+96 
-106 KTPQIFSANQNPVM
+106 PQIFSANQSPTMQTVNPYQPQAVN
-120 AQVDPYKIT
+120 ASQ
-129 PMAVQPSDVQKAVME
+129 PMTDTQKAVME
-144 KAVADNA
+144 NAVANA
-151 TPQAGDAGYK
+151 STPQAGDAGYK

-195 GDPGGGNPYAMGN
+195 GDPGGGTPYAMGN

-264 GNTNQGIQSPD
+264 GNQGIQLPD
-275 MNAQFRA
+275 MAAQFKT

-298 QAAQAQQAAT
+298 QAAQAQQAVA
-308 DNTQNVIPPQAKTAN
+308 DNTVIPPQAKTAN
-323 FTDAEQGEKSDEPV
+323 FTDAEQDEKSDEPV
-337 QQEQTSQEEKPV
+337 QQEQASQEEPA
-349 VSKLETTATEQNS
+349 VSKSETTATEQNS
-362 QNGKTVQYALQNN
+362 KNGKTVQYALQNN

-471 SIDPERGAQIRAI
+471 SIDPERGTQIRAI

-519 IKQRKE
+519 IKQHE
-525 LGAYD
+525 TLGQFD
-530 DQRAINRLIKTH
+530 DERTKDMAKWKH
-542 ALKVAWQNEELAN
+542 AVSVAWRNQDLADR
-555 KANLISKYSNGQ
+555 ANLISKYSNGQ
-567 ITPDQAMGMLILGGL
+567 ITPDQAMGMLLGLGG
-582 RGKGGSASLST
+582 KGNGVASGDVQKTSK
-593 GTGDAQKA
+593 GT
-601 ANGNLI
+601 LV

-636 GYMANSTADDV
+636 GYMANSTADDI
-647 KNGTSSDGKDNKDN
+647 KNGTSSNGENNKDN
-661 LARSINALNAYISGL
+661 LARSINALNAYVSGL

-695 LYAANYI
+695 LYAANFI
-702 RETLAGNG
+702 RENLAGNG

-724 ETRRKYNIVTE
+724 ETRQKYNIIT

>member
-1 MASNNQLSY
+1 MANNNQLSY

-18 IAGYAAKDPWFALGL
+18 IAGYAAQDPGFALGL
-33 LLSRGWVENYNER
+33 LLGRGWVENYNER

-55 KGKDGLTPADANADA
+55 KGKDGLTPADANANA
-70 AATNAAGGT
+70 AVTNAAGGT
-79 PTVNAG
+79 PTINAG
-85 TTAATDTANAA
+85 AAGAPD
-96 TANASADNTQ
+96 TANASADNA
-106 KTPQIFSANQNPVM
+106 KPTPQIFSANQNPVM
-120 AQVDPYKIT
+120 AQVEPYKIT

-144 KAVADNA
+144 NTIANA
-151 TPQAGDAGYK
+151 SAPQAGDAGYK

-180 QSAARGAIYNKLKEM
+180 QSAARGAIYNKLKAM
-195 GDPGGGNPYAMGN
+195 GDPGGGNPYAIGN
-208 YIDPSKNF
+208 YDDPSKNF

-232 TVMNADGTV
+232 ATMNADGTV
-241 TQNPAPGYVANNP
+241 TQNAAPGYVSNNP
-254 LQGASMYAMQ
+254 LQGASMYAIQ
-264 GNTNQGIQSPD
+264 GNANQGIQPAD
-275 MNAQFRA
+275 MAAQFRA

-298 QAAQAQQAAT
+298 QAQQAVA

-323 FTDAEQGEKSDEPV
+323 FTDAEQDKKSDEPV
-337 QQEQTSQEEKPV
+337 QQEQASQEEPT
-349 VSKLETTATEQNS
+349 VSKSETVATEQNS
-362 QNGKTVQYALQNN
+362 QNGKTVQSALQNN

-456 NTTVPKLMQTLNEID
+456 NTAVPKLMQTLNEID

-511 SDHSMENN
+511 SDHSTENN
-519 IKQRKE
+519 IKQQKE
-525 LGAYD
+525 MGLFND
-530 DQRAINRLIKTH
+530 ERTKNMTQWKH
-542 ALKVAWQNEELAN
+542 AMSVAWQNEALAN
-555 KANLISKYSNGQ
+555 KANLIAKYSNGQ
-567 ITPDQAMGMLILGGL
+567 ITPDQAMQMIVMGSIG
-582 RGKGGSASLST
+582 GKGNGGTSASGDVQKT
-593 GTGDAQKA
+593 DKGT
-601 ANGNLI
+601 LI

-622 ELDANLRRMSDELK
+622 ELDANLQRLSEALK
-636 GYMANSTADDV
+636 GYMANSTADDI
-647 KNGTSSDGKDNKDN
+647 KNGTSSNGKDNKDN
-661 LARSINALNAYISGL
+661 LAKSINALNAYISEL
-676 DDKDRALIPNSIWD
+676 DDKDRALIPNSVWD
-690 GLQQQ
+690 GIQQQ

-702 RETLAGNG
+702 REHLAGNG

-724 ETRRKYNIVTE
+724 ETRQKYNIVT

>member
-1 MASNNQLSY
+1 MANNNQLSY

-18 IAGYAAKDPWFALGL
+18 IAGYAARDPGFALGL
-33 LLSRGWVENYNER
+33 LLGRGWVENYNER

-55 KGKDGLTPADANADA
+55 KGKDGLTPSDANANA
-70 AATNAAGGT
+70 AVTNAAGGT
-79 PTVNAG
+79 PTINAG
-85 TTAATDTANAA
+85 DASASSDTTNAA
-96 TANASADNTQ
+96 TASASADNA
-106 KTPQIFSANQNPVM
+106 KPTPQIFSANQNPVM

-144 KAVADNA
+144 NTIANA
-151 TPQAGDAGYK
+151 SAPQAGDAGYK

-195 GDPGGGNPYAMGN
+195 DDPGGGNPYAMGN

-232 TVMNADGTV
+232 AVMNADGTV
-241 TQNPAPGYVANNP
+241 TQNPAPGYVSNNP
-254 LQGASMYAMQ
+254 LQGASMYAIQ
-264 GNTNQGIQSPD
+264 GNANQGIQSPD

-298 QAAQAQQAAT
+298 QAAQAQQAAA
-308 DNTQNVIPPQAKTAN
+308 DNTVIPPQAKTVN

-337 QQEQTSQEEKPV
+337 QQEQALQEGKPA
-349 VSKLETTATEQNS
+349 VSKSETAATEQNS
-362 QNGKTVQYALQNN
+362 KNGKTVQYALQNN

-456 NTTVPKLMQTLNEID
+456 NIAVPKLMQTLNEID

-484 LPSYNTFLKENIN
+484 LPSYNTFLKENIS

-519 IKQRKE
+519 IKQHE
-525 LGAYD
+525 TLGQFD
-530 DQRAINRLIKTH
+530 DERTKDMAKWKH
-542 ALKVAWQNEELAN
+542 AMSVAWRNQDLAGR
-555 KANLISKYSNGQ
+555 ANLISKYSNGQ
-567 ITPDQAMGMLILGGL
+567 ITPDQAMGMLLGLGG
-582 RGKGGSASLST
+582 KGNGVASADVQKTSK
-593 GTGDAQKA
+593 GT
-601 ANGNLI
+601 LV

-636 GYMANSTADDV
+636 DYMANSTADDV
-647 KNGTSSDGKDNKDN
+647 KNGTSSKGKDNKDN
-661 LARSINALNAYISGL
+661 LAKSINALDAYISGL

-702 RETLAGNG
+702 RENLAGNG

-724 ETRRKYNIVTE
+724 ETRQKYNIITE

>member
-1 MASNNQLSY
+1 MANNNQLSY

-18 IAGYAAKDPWFALGL
+18 IAGYAARDPGFALGL
-33 LLSRGWVENYNER
+33 LLGRGWVENYNER

-70 AATNAAGGT
+70 AVTNAAGGT
-79 PTVNAG
+79 PTVNTGAP
-85 TTAATDTANAA
+85 AATGTANTV
-96 TANASADNTQ
+96 TASASADNA
-106 KTPQIFSANQNPVM
+106 KPTPQIFSMNQNPVM

-144 KAVADNA
+144 NTIANA
-151 TPQAGDAGYK
+151 SAPQAGDTGYK

-180 QSAARGAIYNKLKEM
+180 QSAARGAIYNKLKAM
-195 GDPGGGNPYAMGN
+195 GDPGGGNPYAIGN
-208 YIDPSKNF
+208 YDDSSKNF

-232 TVMNADGTV
+232 ATMNADGTV
-241 TQNPAPGYVANNP
+241 TQSAAPGYVSNNP
-254 LQGASMYAMQ
+254 LQGASMYAIQ
-264 GNTNQGIQSPD
+264 GNANQGIQSPD

-298 QAAQAQQAAT
+298 QAQQAAA
-308 DNTQNVIPPQAKTAN
+308 DNTQNVIPPQAKTSN
-323 FTDAEQGEKSDEPV
+323 FTDAEQDKKSDEPV
-337 QQEQTSQEEKPV
+337 QQEQASQEEPT
-349 VSKLETTATEQNS
+349 VSKSETVATEQNS
-362 QNGKTVQYALQNN
+362 PNGKTVQSVLQNN

-456 NTTVPKLMQTLNEID
+456 NTAVPKLMQTLNEID

-497 NFNKARDVGYSMKL
+497 NFNKARDVGYSIKL

-519 IKQRKE
+519 IKQQKE
-525 LGAYD
+525 MGLFND
-530 DQRAINRLIKTH
+530 ERTKNMTQWKH
-542 ALKVAWQNEELAN
+542 AMSVAWQNEALAN
-555 KANLISKYSNGQ
+555 KANLIAKYSNGQ
-567 ITPDQAMGMLILGGL
+567 ITPDQAMQMLVMGSIG
-582 RGKGGSASLST
+582 GKGNGGTNASGDVQKT
-593 GTGDAQKA
+593 DKGT
-601 ANGNLI
+601 LI

-622 ELDANLRRMSDELK
+622 ELDADLQRLSEALK
-636 GYMANSTADDV
+636 GYMASSTADDV
-647 KNGTSSDGKDNKDN
+647 KSGTSSNGKDNKDN
-661 LARSINALNAYISGL
+661 LAKSINALNAYISAL
-676 DDKDRALIPNSIWD
+676 DDKDRALIPNSVWD
-690 GLQQQ
+690 GIQQQ

-702 RETLAGNG
+702 REHLAGNG

-724 ETRRKYNIVTE
+724 ETRQKYNIVT

>member
-1 MASNNQLSY
+1 MANNNQLSY

-18 IAGYAAKDPWFALGL
+18 IAGYAAKDPGFALGL
-33 LLSRGWVENYNER
+33 LLGRGWVENYNER
-46 GIRKLQESL
+46 GIRKLQDSL
-55 KGKDGLTPADANADA
+55 KGKDGLTPGGESAQPSEQSQTNSEAASTDNAKQ
-70 AATNAAGGT
+70 
-79 PTVNAG
+79 V
-85 TTAATDTANAA
+85 
-96 TANASADNTQ
+96 
-106 KTPQIFSANQNPVM
+106 PQIFSANQSPTMQTVNPYQPQAVN
-120 AQVDPYKIT
+120 ASQ
-129 PMAVQPSDVQKAVME
+129 PMTDTQKAVME
-144 KAVADNA
+144 NAVANA
-151 TPQAGDAGYK
+151 STPQAGDTGYK

-254 LQGASMYAMQ
+254 LQGASMYAIQ
-264 GNTNQGIQSPD
+264 GNANQGIQSPD

-298 QAAQAQQAAT
+298 QAAQAQQAVA

-323 FTDAEQGEKSDEPV
+323 FTDAEQDEKSDEPV

-362 QNGKTVQYALQNN
+362 QNGKTVQSALQNN

-446 KNLLPTMENA
+446 KSLLPTMENA

-471 SIDPERGAQIRAI
+471 SIDPERGTQIRAI
-484 LPSYNTFLKENIN
+484 LPSYNTFLKENIS

-519 IKQRKE
+519 IKQHER
-525 LGAYD
+525 LGQFD
-530 DQRAINRLIKTH
+530 DERTKNMAKWKH
-542 ALKVAWQNEELAN
+542 AMSVAWRNQDLADR
-555 KANLISKYSNGQ
+555 ANLISKYSNGQ
-567 ITPDQAMGMLILGGL
+567 ITPDQAMGMLLGLGG
-582 RGKGGSASLST
+582 KGSGVASGDVQKTSK
-593 GTGDAQKA
+593 GT
-601 ANGNLI
+601 LV
-607 INGNELSKTQTARSN
+607 INGNELSKAQTVRSN

-647 KNGTSSDGKDNKDN
+647 KNGTSSNGKNNKDN

-695 LYAANYI
+695 LYAANFI
-702 RETLAGNG
+702 RENLAGNG
-710 KMENAI
+710 KMKNAI

-724 ETRRKYNIVTE
+724 ETRQKYNIVT

>member
-1 MASNNQLSY
+1 MANNNQLSY

-18 IAGYAAKDPWFALGL
+18 IAGYAARDPGFALGL
-33 LLSRGWVENYNER
+33 LLGRGWVENYNER
-46 GIRKLQESL
+46 GIRKLQDSL
-55 KGKDGLTPADANADA
+55 KGKDGLTPAGEPAKPSEQSQ
-70 AATNAAGGT
+70 TNSET
-79 PTVNAG
+79 
-85 TTAATDTANAA
+85 
-96 TANASADNTQ
+96 ASADNAKQ
-106 KTPQIFSANQNPVM
+106 VPQIFSANQSPTMQAVNPYQLQAVN
-120 AQVDPYKIT
+120 ASQ
-129 PMAVQPSDVQKAVME
+129 PMTDTQKAVME
-144 KAVADNA
+144 NAVANA
-151 TPQAGDAGYK
+151 STPQAGDVGYK

-216 SQQALAQSFA
+216 SQQALAHSFA

-232 TVMNADGTV
+232 AVMNADGTV

-254 LQGASMYAMQ
+254 LQGASMYAIQ
-264 GNTNQGIQSPD
+264 GNANQGIQSPD

-298 QAAQAQQAAT
+298 QTAQAQQAAA

-323 FTDAEQGEKSDEPV
+323 FTDAEQDEKSDEPV
-337 QQEQTSQEEKPV
+337 QQEQASQEEPA
-349 VSKLETTATEQNS
+349 VSKSETAATEQNS

-456 NTTVPKLMQTLNEID
+456 DTTVPKLMQTLNEID

-497 NFNKARDVGYSMKL
+497 NFNKARDVGYSIKL

-519 IKQRKE
+519 IKQHER
-525 LGAYD
+525 LGQFD
-530 DQRAINRLIKTH
+530 DERTKDMAKWKH
-542 ALKVAWQNEELAN
+542 AMSVAWRNQELADR
-555 KANLISKYSNGQ
+555 ANLISKYSNGQ
-567 ITPDQAMGMLILGGL
+567 ITPDQAMGMLLGLGG
-582 RGKGGSASLST
+582 KGNGVASGDVQKTSK
-593 GTGDAQKA
+593 GT
-601 ANGNLI
+601 LV

-636 GYMANSTADDV
+636 GYMANSTADDI
-647 KNGTSSDGKDNKDN
+647 KNGDGGDN
-661 LARSINALNAYISGL
+661 LAKSIDALNAYISGL
-676 DDKDRALIPNSIWD
+676 DDKDRALIPTSIWD

-702 RETLAGNG
+702 RENLAGNG

-724 ETRRKYNIVTE
+724 ETRQMYNIVT

>member
-1 MASNNQLSY
+1 MANNNQLSY

-18 IAGYAAKDPWFALGL
+18 IAGYAARDPGFALGL
-33 LLSRGWVENYNER
+33 MLGRGWVENYNER

-55 KGKDGLTPADANADA
+55 KGKDGLTPGGESAQPSEQSQTNSEAASTDNAKQ
-70 AATNAAGGT
+70 
-79 PTVNAG
+79 V
-85 TTAATDTANAA
+85 
-96 TANASADNTQ
+96 
-106 KTPQIFSANQNPVM
+106 PQIFSANQSPTMQTVNPYQPQAVN
-120 AQVDPYKIT
+120 ASQ
-129 PMAVQPSDVQKAVME
+129 PMTDTQKAVME
-144 KAVADNA
+144 NAVANA
-151 TPQAGDAGYK
+151 STPQAGDAGYK

-208 YIDPSKNF
+208 YIDPSKSF

-241 TQNPAPGYVANNP
+241 TQNPAPGYVASNP

-264 GNTNQGIQSPD
+264 GNANQGIQSPD

-282 YLNGETPQTAP
+282 YLNGEAPQTAP

-298 QAAQAQQAAT
+298 QAAQAQQAAA

-323 FTDAEQGEKSDEPV
+323 FTDAEQDEKSDEPV
-337 QQEQTSQEEKPV
+337 QQEQASQEEPA
-349 VSKLETTATEQNS
+349 VSKSETVATEQNS

-471 SIDPERGAQIRAI
+471 SIDPERGTQIRAI

-519 IKQRKE
+519 IKQHE
-525 LGAYD
+525 TLGQFD
-530 DQRAINRLIKTH
+530 DERTKDMAKWKH
-542 ALKVAWQNEELAN
+542 AVSVAWRNQDLADR
-555 KANLISKYSNGQ
+555 ANLISKYSNGQ
-567 ITPDQAMGMLILGGL
+567 ITPDQAMGMLLGLGG
-582 RGKGGSASLST
+582 KGNGVASGDVQKTSK
-593 GTGDAQKA
+593 GT
-601 ANGNLI
+601 LV

-636 GYMANSTADDV
+636 GYMANSTADDI
-647 KNGTSSDGKDNKDN
+647 KNGGGGDN
-661 LARSINALNAYISGL
+661 LAKSIDALNAYVSGL
-676 DDKDRALIPNSIWD
+676 DDKDRALIPTSIWD

-695 LYAANYI
+695 LYAANFI
-702 RETLAGNG
+702 RENLAGNG

-724 ETRRKYNIVTE
+724 ETRQKYNIVTE

>member
-1 MASNNQLSY
+1 MANNNQLSY

-18 IAGYAAKDPWFALGL
+18 IAGYAARDPGFALGL
-33 LLSRGWVENYNER
+33 LLGRGWVENYNER

-55 KGKDGLTPADANADA
+55 KGKDGLTPADANANA
-70 AATNAAGGT
+70 AVTNAAGGT
-79 PTVNAG
+79 PAINTG
-85 TTAATDTANAA
+85 AASSSADTANAA
-96 TANASADNTQ
+96 TASASADNA
-106 KTPQIFSANQNPVM
+106 KPTPQIFSANQNPVM

-144 KAVADNA
+144 NIIANA
-151 TPQAGDAGYK
+151 SNPQAGDPGYK

-180 QSAARGAIYNKLKEM
+180 QSAARGAIYNKLKAM
-195 GDPGGGNPYAMGN
+195 GDPGGGNPYAIGN
-208 YIDPSKNF
+208 YDDPSKNF
-216 SQQALAQSFA
+216 YQQALAQSFA

-241 TQNPAPGYVANNP
+241 TQNPAPGYVSNNP
-254 LQGASMYAMQ
+254 LQGASMYAIQ
-264 GNTNQGIQSPD
+264 GNANQGIQSPD

-298 QAAQAQQAAT
+298 QAAQTQQAAA
-308 DNTQNVIPPQAKTAN
+308 DNTVIPPQAKAAN
-323 FTDAEQGEKSDEPV
+323 FTDAEQDKKSDEPV
-337 QQEQTSQEEKPV
+337 QQEQTSQEEPS
-349 VSKLETTATEQNS
+349 VSKSETTATEQNS
-362 QNGKTVQYALQNN
+362 KNGKTVQYALQNN

-519 IKQRKE
+519 IKQHERI
-525 LGAYD
+525 GQFD
-530 DQRAINRLIKTH
+530 DERTKNMAKWKH
-542 ALKVAWQNEELAN
+542 AMSVAWKNQELAD

-567 ITPDQAMGMLILGGL
+567 ITPDQAMSMLLGLGGKVN
-582 RGKGGSASLST
+582 GAASGDVQKTSKGTLV
-593 GTGDAQKA
+593 
-601 ANGNLI
+601 

-636 GYMANSTADDV
+636 GYMANSTADDI

-661 LARSINALNAYISGL
+661 LARSINALDAYISGL

-724 ETRRKYNIVTE
+724 ETRQKYNIIT

>member
-1 MASNNQLSY
+1 MANNNQLSY

-18 IAGYAAKDPWFALGL
+18 IAGYAARDPGFALGL
-33 LLSRGWVENYNER
+33 LLGRGWVENYNER

-55 KGKDGLTPADANADA
+55 KGKDGLTPADANANA
-70 AATNAAGGT
+70 AVTNAAGGRPAINT
-79 PTVNAG
+79 GAASSSAD
-85 TTAATDTANAA
+85 TTNAA
-96 TANASADNTQ
+96 TASASADNA
-106 KTPQIFSANQNPVM
+106 KPTPQIFSANQNPVM

-144 KAVADNA
+144 NIIANA
-151 TPQAGDAGYK
+151 SNPQAGDAGYK

-180 QSAARGAIYNKLKEM
+180 QSAARGAIYNKLKAM
-195 GDPGGGNPYAMGN
+195 GDPGGGNPYAIGN
-208 YIDPSKNF
+208 YDDPSKNF

-241 TQNPAPGYVANNP
+241 TQNPAPGYVSNNP
-254 LQGASMYAMQ
+254 LQGASMYAIQ
-264 GNTNQGIQSPD
+264 GNANQGIQSPD

-298 QAAQAQQAAT
+298 QAAQTQQAAA
-308 DNTQNVIPPQAKTAN
+308 DNTVIPPQAKPAN
-323 FTDAEQGEKSDEPV
+323 FTDAEQDKKSDEPV
-337 QQEQTSQEEKPV
+337 QQEQTSQEEPA
-349 VSKLETTATEQNS
+349 VSKSETTATEQNS
-362 QNGKTVQYALQNN
+362 KNGKTVQYALQNN

-484 LPSYNTFLKENIN
+484 LPSYNTFLKENIS
-497 NFNKARDVGYSMKL
+497 NFNKARDVGYSIKL

-519 IKQRKE
+519 IKQHERI
-525 LGAYD
+525 GQFD
-530 DQRAINRLIKTH
+530 DERAKNMAKWKH
-542 ALKVAWQNEELAN
+542 AMSVAWKNQELADR
-555 KANLISKYSNGQ
+555 ANLISKYSNGQ
-567 ITPDQAMGMLILGGL
+567 ITPDQAMGMLLGLGG
-582 RGKGGSASLST
+582 KGNGAASGDVQKTSK
-593 GTGDAQKA
+593 GT
-601 ANGNLI
+601 LI

-636 GYMANSTADDV
+636 GYMANSTADDIR
-647 KNGTSSDGKDNKDN
+647 NGDGGDN
-661 LARSINALNAYISGL
+661 LAKSIDALNAYVSGL

-695 LYAANYI
+695 MYAANYI
-702 RETLAGNG
+702 RENLAGNG

-724 ETRRKYNIVTE
+724 ETRQKYNIIT

>member
-1 MASNNQLSY
+1 MANNNQLSY

-18 IAGYAAKDPWFALGL
+18 IAGYAAKDPGFALGL
-33 LLSRGWVENYNER
+33 LLGRGWVENYNER

-70 AATNAAGGT
+70 ASGT
-79 PTVNAG
+79 PAINTG
-85 TTAATDTANAA
+85 AASSTDTANAA
-96 TANASADNTQ
+96 ASASAENA
-106 KTPQIFSANQNPVM
+106 KPTPQIFSANQNPVM

-144 KAVADNA
+144 NTIANA
-151 TPQAGDAGYK
+151 STPQAGDAGYK

-241 TQNPAPGYVANNP
+241 TQNPAPGYVASNP
-254 LQGASMYAMQ
+254 LQGASMYAM
-264 GNTNQGIQSPD
+264 NANQGIQSPD
-275 MNAQFRA
+275 MAAQFRA

-298 QAAQAQQAAT
+298 QAAQTQQAVA

-337 QQEQTSQEEKPV
+337 QQEQASQEEPA
-349 VSKLETTATEQNS
+349 VSKSETAATEQNS
-362 QNGKTVQYALQNN
+362 PNGKTVQFALQNN

-456 NTTVPKLMQTLNEID
+456 NTTVPKLMQALNAID

-484 LPSYNTFLKENIN
+484 LPSYNTFLKENIS
-497 NFNKARDVGYSMKL
+497 NFNKARDVGYSIKL

-530 DQRAINRLIKTH
+530 DQRTINRLITTH

-555 KANLISKYSNGQ
+555 KANLIAKYSNGQ
-567 ITPDQAMGMLILGGL
+567 ITPDQAMGMLLGLGGKVN
-582 RGKGGSASLST
+582 GVASGDVQKTSKGTLV
-593 GTGDAQKA
+593 
-601 ANGNLI
+601 

-636 GYMANSTADDV
+636 GYMANSTADDI
-647 KNGTSSDGKDNKDN
+647 KNGDGGDN
-661 LARSINALNAYISGL
+661 LAKSIDALNAYVSGL
-676 DDKDRALIPNSIWD
+676 DDKDRALIPTSIWD

-702 RETLAGNG
+702 RENLAGNG

-724 ETRRKYNIVTE
+724 ETRQEYNIIT

>member
-1 MASNNQLSY
+1 MANNNQLSY

-18 IAGYAAKDPWFALGL
+18 IAGYAARDPGFALGL
-33 LLSRGWVENYNER
+33 LLGRGWVENYNER
-46 GIRKLQESL
+46 GIRKLQDSL
-55 KGKDGLTPADANADA
+55 KGKDGLTPADANANA
-70 AATNAAGGT
+70 AVTNAAGGT
-79 PTVNAG
+79 PAINAG
-85 TTAATDTANAA
+85 TTSAPDTTNAA
-96 TANASADNTQ
+96 TASASADNA
-106 KTPQIFSANQNPVM
+106 KPTPQIFSANQNPVM
-120 AQVDPYKIT
+120 AKVDPYKIT

-144 KAVADNA
+144 NTIANA
-151 TPQAGDAGYK
+151 SAPQAGDAGYK

-180 QSAARGAIYNKLKEM
+180 QSAARGAIYNKLKAM

-208 YIDPSKNF
+208 YDDPSKNF

-241 TQNPAPGYVANNP
+241 TQNAAPGYVANNP
-254 LQGASMYAMQ
+254 LQGASMYAIQ
-264 GNTNQGIQSPD
+264 GNANQGIQSPD
-275 MNAQFRA
+275 MAAQFRA

-298 QAAQAQQAAT
+298 QAAQAQQAAA

-323 FTDAEQGEKSDEPV
+323 FTDAEQDKKSDEPV
-337 QQEQTSQEEKPV
+337 QQEQASQEEPA
-349 VSKLETTATEQNS
+349 VSKSETTATEQNS
-362 QNGKTVQYALQNN
+362 KNGKTVQYALQNN

-497 NFNKARDVGYSMKL
+497 NFNKARDVGYSIKL

-519 IKQRKE
+519 IKQHERI
-525 LGAYD
+525 GQFD
-530 DQRAINRLIKTH
+530 DERAKNMAKWKH
-542 ALKVAWQNEELAN
+542 AVSVAWKNQDLAD

-567 ITPDQAMGMLILGGL
+567 ITPDQAMGMLLGLGG
-582 RGKGGSASLST
+582 KGNGVASGDVQKTSK
-593 GTGDAQKA
+593 GT
-601 ANGNLI
+601 LV

-636 GYMANSTADDV
+636 GYMANSTADDI
-647 KNGTSSDGKDNKDN
+647 KNGGGGDN
-661 LARSINALNAYISGL
+661 LAKSIDALNAYISGL

-695 LYAANYI
+695 MYAANYI

-724 ETRRKYNIVTE
+724 ETRRKYNIITE

>member
-1 MASNNQLSY
+1 MANNNQLSY

-18 IAGYAAKDPWFALGL
+18 IAGYAARDPGFALGL
-33 LLSRGWVENYNER
+33 LLGRGWVENYNER
-46 GIRKLQESL
+46 GIRKLQDSL
-55 KGKDGLTPADANADA
+55 KGKDGLTPGGESAQPSEQSQTNSETASTDNAKQ
-70 AATNAAGGT
+70 
-79 PTVNAG
+79 V
-85 TTAATDTANAA
+85 
-96 TANASADNTQ
+96 
-106 KTPQIFSANQNPVM
+106 PQIFSANQSPTMQTVNPYQPQAVN
-120 AQVDPYKIT
+120 ASQ
-129 PMAVQPSDVQKAVME
+129 PMTDTQKAVME
-144 KAVADNA
+144 NAVANA
-151 TPQAGDAGYK
+151 STPQAGDAGYK

-264 GNTNQGIQSPD
+264 GNANQGIQSPD
-275 MNAQFRA
+275 LAAQFRA

-298 QAAQAQQAAT
+298 QAAQVQQAAA

-337 QQEQTSQEEKPV
+337 QQEQASQEEPV
-349 VSKLETTATEQNS
+349 VSKMETGATEQNS

-406 IQAVISRGLPAAQ
+406 IQAVISRGLTAAQ

-446 KNLLPTMENA
+446 KSLLPTMENA

-471 SIDPERGAQIRAI
+471 SIDPERGTQIRAI
-484 LPSYNTFLKENIN
+484 LPSYNTFLKENIS

-519 IKQRKE
+519 IKQQKKI
-525 LGAYD
+525 GAYND
-530 DQRAINRLIKTH
+530 ERAINRLIKTH

-555 KANLISKYSNGQ
+555 KANLISKYSNGR

-582 RGKGGSASLST
+582 RGKGGSTSFST

-636 GYMANSTADDV
+636 GYMANSTADDI
-647 KNGTSSDGKDNKDN
+647 KNGNGKDN
-661 LARSINALNAYISGL
+661 LAKSIDALNAYVSGL

-695 LYAANYI
+695 LYAANFI
-702 RETLAGNG
+702 RENLAGNG

-724 ETRRKYNIVTE
+724 ETRQKYNIVTE

>member
-1 MASNNQLSY
+1 MANNNQLSY

-18 IAGYAAKDPWFALGL
+18 IAGYAAKDPGFALGL
-33 LLSRGWVENYNER
+33 LLGRGWVENYNER

-55 KGKDGLTPADANADA
+55 KGKDGLTPADS
-70 AATNAAGGT
+70 AATNTAGGT
-79 PTVNAG
+79 PAINTG
-85 TTAATDTANAA
+85 TASATDTTNAA
-96 TANASADNTQ
+96 TASASADNA
-106 KTPQIFSANQNPVM
+106 KPTPQIFSANQNPVM

-144 KAVADNA
+144 NTIANA
-151 TPQAGDAGYK
+151 SNPQAGDTGYK

-180 QSAARGAIYNKLKEM
+180 QSAARGAIYNKLKAM

-208 YIDPSKNF
+208 YDDPSKNF

-232 TVMNADGTV
+232 AVMNADGTV
-241 TQNPAPGYVANNP
+241 TQNAAPGYVSNSP
-254 LQGASMYAMQ
+254 LQGASMYAIQ
-264 GNTNQGIQSPD
+264 GNANQGIQSPD
-275 MNAQFRA
+275 MAAQFRA

-298 QAAQAQQAAT
+298 QAQQAVA

-323 FTDAEQGEKSDEPV
+323 FTDAEQDKKSDEPV
-337 QQEQTSQEEKPV
+337 QQEQASQEEPT
-349 VSKLETTATEQNS
+349 VSKSETVATEQNS
-362 QNGKTVQYALQNN
+362 QNGKTVQSALQNN

-456 NTTVPKLMQTLNEID
+456 NTAVPKLMQTLNEID

-530 DQRAINRLIKTH
+530 DERTKNMAQWKH
-542 ALKVAWQNEELAN
+542 AMSVAWQNEALVN
-555 KANLISKYSNGQ
+555 KANLIAKYSNGQ
-567 ITPDQAMGMLILGGL
+567 ITPDQAMQMIVMGSIG
-582 RGKGGSASLST
+582 GKGNGGTSASGDVQKT
-593 GTGDAQKA
+593 DKGT
-601 ANGNLI
+601 LI

-622 ELDANLRRMSDELK
+622 ELDANLRRMSDDLK
-636 GYMANSTADDV
+636 SYMANSTADDI
-647 KNGTSSDGKDNKDN
+647 KSGDGKDN
-661 LARSINALNAYISGL
+661 LAKSIDALNAYVSGL
-676 DDKDRALIPNSIWD
+676 DDKDRALIPDSFWD
-690 GLQQQ
+690 GIQQQ

-702 RETLAGNG
+702 RENLAGNG

-724 ETRRKYNIVTE
+724 ETRRQYNIITE

>member
-1 MASNNQLSY
+1 MANNNQLSY

-18 IAGYAAKDPWFALGL
+18 IAGYAARDPGFALGL
-33 LLSRGWVENYNER
+33 LLGRGWVENYNER

-55 KGKDGLTPADANADA
+55 KGKDGLTPGGESAQPSEQSQANSGTASTD
-70 AATNAAGGT
+70 NAKQ
-79 PTVNAG
+79 V
-85 TTAATDTANAA
+85 
-96 TANASADNTQ
+96 
-106 KTPQIFSANQNPVM
+106 PQIFSVNQSPTMQTVNPYQPQAVN
-120 AQVDPYKIT
+120 ASQ
-129 PMAVQPSDVQKAVME
+129 PMTDTQKAVME
-144 KAVADNA
+144 NAVANA
-151 TPQAGDAGYK
+151 STPQAGDAGYK

-254 LQGASMYAMQ
+254 LQGASMYAIQ
-264 GNTNQGIQSPD
+264 GNANQGIQSPD
-275 MNAQFRA
+275 MAAQFKA

-298 QAAQAQQAAT
+298 QAAQAQQAAA

-323 FTDAEQGEKSDEPV
+323 FTDAEQDEKSDEPV
-337 QQEQTSQEEKPV
+337 QQEQASQEEKPV
-349 VSKLETTATEQNS
+349 VSKLETAATEQNS
-362 QNGKTVQYALQNN
+362 QNGKTVQSALQNN

-471 SIDPERGAQIRAI
+471 SIDPERGTQIRAI

-519 IKQRKE
+519 IKQHER
-525 LGAYD
+525 LGQFD
-530 DQRAINRLIKTH
+530 DERTKDMAKWKH
-542 ALKVAWQNEELAN
+542 AMSVAWRNQDLAD

-567 ITPDQAMGMLILGGL
+567 ITPDQAMGMLLGLGG
-582 RGKGGSASLST
+582 KGNGVASGDVQKTSK
-593 GTGDAQKA
+593 GT
-601 ANGNLI
+601 LV
-607 INGNELSKTQTARSN
+607 INGNELSKTQAARSN

-636 GYMANSTADDV
+636 GYMANSTADDI
-647 KNGTSSDGKDNKDN
+647 KNGGGGDN
-661 LARSINALNAYISGL
+661 LAKSIDALNAYVSGL
-676 DDKDRALIPNSIWD
+676 DDKDRALIPTSIWD

-695 LYAANYI
+695 LYAANFI
-702 RETLAGNG
+702 RENLAGNG

-724 ETRRKYNIVTE
+724 ETRQKYNIVTE

>member
-1 MASNNQLSY
+1 MANNNQLSY

-18 IAGYAAKDPWFALGL
+18 IAGYAARDPGFALGL
-33 LLSRGWVENYNER
+33 MLGRGWVENYNER

-55 KGKDGLTPADANADA
+55 KGKDGLTPGGESAQPSEQSQTNSEAASTDNAKQ
-70 AATNAAGGT
+70 
-79 PTVNAG
+79 V
-85 TTAATDTANAA
+85 
-96 TANASADNTQ
+96 
-106 KTPQIFSANQNPVM
+106 PQIFSANQSPTMQTVNPYQPQAVN
-120 AQVDPYKIT
+120 ASQ
-129 PMAVQPSDVQKAVME
+129 PMTDTQKAVME
-144 KAVADNA
+144 NAVANA
-151 TPQAGDAGYK
+151 STPQAGDAGYK

-208 YIDPSKNF
+208 YIDPSKSF

-254 LQGASMYAMQ
+254 LQGASMYAIQ
-264 GNTNQGIQSPD
+264 GNANQGIQSLD
-275 MNAQFRA
+275 MNARFRA

-298 QAAQAQQAAT
+298 QAAQAQQAAA

-323 FTDAEQGEKSDEPV
+323 FTDAEQDEKSDEPV
-337 QQEQTSQEEKPV
+337 QQEQASQEEPA
-349 VSKLETTATEQNS
+349 VSKSEAVATEQNS

-471 SIDPERGAQIRAI
+471 SIDPERGTQIRAI

-519 IKQRKE
+519 IKQHE
-525 LGAYD
+525 TLGQFD
-530 DQRAINRLIKTH
+530 DERTKDMAKWKH
-542 ALKVAWQNEELAN
+542 AVSVAWRNQDLADR
-555 KANLISKYSNGQ
+555 ANLISKYSNGQ
-567 ITPDQAMGMLILGGL
+567 ITPDQAMGMLLGLGG
-582 RGKGGSASLST
+582 KGNGVASGDVQKTSK
-593 GTGDAQKA
+593 GT
-601 ANGNLI
+601 LV

-636 GYMANSTADDV
+636 GYMANSTADDI
-647 KNGTSSDGKDNKDN
+647 KNGGGGDN
-661 LARSINALNAYISGL
+661 LAKSIDALNAYVSGL
-676 DDKDRALIPNSIWD
+676 DDKDRALIPTSIWD

-695 LYAANYI
+695 LYAANFI
-702 RETLAGNG
+702 RENLAGNG

-724 ETRRKYNIVTE
+724 ETRQKYNIVTE

>member
-1 MASNNQLSY
+1 MANNNQLSY

-18 IAGYAAKDPWFALGL
+18 IAGYAARDPGFALGL
-33 LLSRGWVENYNER
+33 LLGRGWVENYNER
-46 GIRKLQESL
+46 GIRKLQDSL
-55 KGKDGLTPADANADA
+55 KGKDGLTPGGEFAQPSEQSQTNSEAASTDNAKQ
-70 AATNAAGGT
+70 
-79 PTVNAG
+79 V
-85 TTAATDTANAA
+85 
-96 TANASADNTQ
+96 
-106 KTPQIFSANQNPVM
+106 PQIFSANQSPTMQTVNPY
-120 AQVDPYKIT
+120 QPQ
-129 PMAVQPSDVQKAVME
+129 AVNASQPTTDTQKAVME
-144 KAVADNA
+144 NAVANA
-151 TPQAGDAGYK
+151 STPQAVDAGYK

-254 LQGASMYAMQ
+254 LQGASMYAM
-264 GNTNQGIQSPD
+264 NANQGIQSPD
-275 MNAQFRA
+275 MSAQFRA

-298 QAAQAQQAAT
+298 QAAQAQQAVA

-323 FTDAEQGEKSDEPV
+323 FTDAEQDEKSDEPV

-349 VSKLETTATEQNS
+349 VSKLETAATEQNS
-362 QNGKTVQYALQNN
+362 QNGKTVQSALQNN
-375 VQPTPLK
+375 VQPTPLR

-456 NTTVPKLMQTLNEID
+456 DTTVPKLMQTLNEID
-471 SIDPERGAQIRAI
+471 SIDPERGTQIRAI
-484 LPSYNTFLKENIN
+484 LPSYNTFLKENIS

-555 KANLISKYSNGQ
+555 KANLISKYSNGR

-582 RGKGGSASLST
+582 RGKGGSTSFST

-661 LARSINALNAYISGL
+661 LARSINALDDYISGL

-702 RETLAGNG
+702 RENLAGNG

-724 ETRRKYNIVTE
+724 ETRQKYNIVTE

>member
-1 MASNNQLSY
+1 MANNNQLSY

-18 IAGYAAKDPWFALGL
+18 IAGYAARDPGFALGL
-33 LLSRGWVENYNER
+33 LLGRGWVENYNER

-55 KGKDGLTPADANADA
+55 KGKDGLTPADANANA
-70 AATNAAGGT
+70 AVTNAAGGT
-79 PTVNAG
+79 PTINTGDASASAD
-85 TTAATDTANAA
+85 TTNAA
-96 TANASADNTQ
+96 TASASADNA
-106 KTPQIFSANQNPVM
+106 KPTPQIFSANQNPVM

-144 KAVADNA
+144 NVVANA
-151 TPQAGDAGYK
+151 STPQAGDTGYK

-216 SQQALAQSFA
+216 SQQALAHSFA

-232 TVMNADGTV
+232 TVINTDGTV

-254 LQGASMYAMQ
+254 LQGASMYAVQ
-264 GNTNQGIQSPD
+264 GNVNQGIQPTD
-275 MNAQFRA
+275 LNTQFRA

-298 QAAQAQQAAT
+298 QAAQAQQAVA

-337 QQEQTSQEEKPV
+337 QQEQTSQEEPV
-349 VSKLETTATEQNS
+349 VSKSETTATEQNS
-362 QNGKTVQYALQNN
+362 PNGKTVQFALQNN

-456 NTTVPKLMQTLNEID
+456 DTTVPKLMQTLNEID
-471 SIDPERGAQIRAI
+471 SIDPERGTQIRAI

-497 NFNKARDVGYSMKL
+497 NFNKARDVGYSIKL

-519 IKQRKE
+519 IKQHE
-525 LGAYD
+525 TLGQFD
-530 DQRAINRLIKTH
+530 DERTKDMAKWKH
-542 ALKVAWQNEELAN
+542 AMSVAWQNEALAN
-555 KANLISKYSNGQ
+555 RANLIAKYSNGQ
-567 ITPDQAMGMLILGGL
+567 ITPDQAMQMIVMGSIG
-582 RGKGGSASLST
+582 GKGNGGASAS
-593 GTGDAQKA
+593 GDVQKTDK
-601 ANGNLI
+601 GNLI

-622 ELDANLRRMSDELK
+622 ELNANLQRLSEALK

-647 KNGTSSDGKDNKDN
+647 KNGTSSNGKDNKDN
-661 LARSINALNAYISGL
+661 LARSINALNAYVSGL

-695 LYAANYI
+695 LYAANFI
-702 RETLAGNG
+702 REHLAGNG

-724 ETRRKYNIVTE
+724 ETRQKYNIVT

>member
-1 MASNNQLSY
+1 MANNNQLSY

-18 IAGYAAKDPWFALGL
+18 IAGYAARDPGFALGL
-33 LLSRGWVENYNER
+33 LLGRGWVENYNER
-46 GIRKLQESL
+46 GIRELQDSL
-55 KGKDGLTPADANADA
+55 KGKDGLTPAGEPAKPSEQSQ
-70 AATNAAGGT
+70 TNSET
-79 PTVNAG
+79 
-85 TTAATDTANAA
+85 
-96 TANASADNTQ
+96 ASADNAKQ
-106 KTPQIFSANQNPVM
+106 VPQIFSANQSPTMQAVNPYQPQAVN
-120 AQVDPYKIT
+120 ASQ
-129 PMAVQPSDVQKAVME
+129 PMTDTQKAVME
-144 KAVADNA
+144 NAVANA
-151 TPQAGDAGYK
+151 STPQAGDVGYK

-216 SQQALAQSFA
+216 SQQALAHSFA

-232 TVMNADGTV
+232 AVMNADGTV

-254 LQGASMYAMQ
+254 LQGASMYAIQ
-264 GNTNQGIQSPD
+264 GKANQGIQPPD
-275 MNAQFRA
+275 MAAQFRA

-298 QAAQAQQAAT
+298 QAAQAQQAAA

-323 FTDAEQGEKSDEPV
+323 FTDAEQDEKSDEPV
-337 QQEQTSQEEKPV
+337 QQEQASQEEPA
-349 VSKLETTATEQNS
+349 VSKSETAATEQNS
-362 QNGKTVQYALQNN
+362 PNGKTVQYALQNN
-375 VQPTPLK
+375 VQPSPLK

-419 AAEDNYKKQAVDGLL
+419 AAEDNYKKQAIDGLL

-456 NTTVPKLMQTLNEID
+456 DTTVPKLMQTLNEID
-471 SIDPERGAQIRAI
+471 SIDPERGTQIRAI

-519 IKQRKE
+519 IKQHE
-525 LGAYD
+525 TLGQFD
-530 DQRAINRLIKTH
+530 DERTKDMAKWKH
-542 ALKVAWQNEELAN
+542 AVSVAWRNQDLADR
-555 KANLISKYSNGQ
+555 ANLISKYSNGQ
-567 ITPDQAMGMLILGGL
+567 ITPDQAMGMLLGLGGKVN
-582 RGKGGSASLST
+582 GVASGDVQKTSKGTLV
-593 GTGDAQKA
+593 
-601 ANGNLI
+601 

-622 ELDANLRRMSDELK
+622 ELDANLRRMSDEHK
-636 GYMANSTADDV
+636 GYMANSTADDI
-647 KNGTSSDGKDNKDN
+647 KNGDGGDN
-661 LARSINALNAYISGL
+661 LAKSIDALNAYISGL
-676 DDKDRALIPNSIWD
+676 DDKDRALIPTSIWD

-702 RETLAGNG
+702 RENLAGNG

-724 ETRRKYNIVTE
+724 ETRQKYNIVT

>member
-1 MASNNQLSY
+1 MANNNQLSY

-18 IAGYAAKDPWFALGL
+18 IAGYAAKDPGFALGL
-33 LLSRGWVENYNER
+33 LLGRGWVENYNER

-70 AATNAAGGT
+70 ASGT
-79 PTVNAG
+79 PAINTG
-85 TTAATDTANAA
+85 AASSTDTANAA
-96 TANASADNTQ
+96 ASASAENA
-106 KTPQIFSANQNPVM
+106 KPTPQIFSANQNPVM

-144 KAVADNA
+144 NTIANA
-151 TPQAGDAGYK
+151 STPQAGDTGYK

-232 TVMNADGTV
+232 AVMNADGTV
-241 TQNPAPGYVANNP
+241 AQNVAPGYVSNNP
-254 LQGASMYAMQ
+254 LQGAIMYAAQ
-264 GNTNQGIQSPD
+264 GNVNQGVQPAD
-275 MNAQFRA
+275 LNTQFRA

-298 QAAQAQQAAT
+298 QAAQAQQAAA

-323 FTDAEQGEKSDEPV
+323 FTDAEQDKKSDEPV
-337 QQEQTSQEEKPV
+337 QQEQASQEEPT
-349 VSKLETTATEQNS
+349 VSKSETAATEQNS

-456 NTTVPKLMQTLNEID
+456 NIAVPKLMQTLNEID
-471 SIDPERGAQIRAI
+471 SIDPERGTQIRAI

-519 IKQRKE
+519 IKQHER
-525 LGAYD
+525 LGQFD
-530 DQRAINRLIKTH
+530 DERTKDMAKWKH
-542 ALKVAWQNEELAN
+542 AMSVAWRNQELADR
-555 KANLISKYSNGQ
+555 ANLISKYSNGQ
-567 ITPDQAMGMLILGGL
+567 ITPDQAMGMLLGLGGKVN
-582 RGKGGSASLST
+582 GVASGDVQKTSKGTLV
-593 GTGDAQKA
+593 
-601 ANGNLI
+601 

-636 GYMANSTADDV
+636 GYMANSTADDI
-647 KNGTSSDGKDNKDN
+647 KNGDGGDN
-661 LARSINALNAYISGL
+661 LAKSIDALNVYVSGL

-702 RETLAGNG
+702 RENLAGNG

-724 ETRRKYNIVTE
+724 ETRQKYNIVT